1 MTRFYLSLFLDASF
15 SDVVFFL
22 DTRILLGYLGYK
34 TQQENDSIQEM
45 VKSLKKSGAKLA
57 CFSYNEDEVES
68 ILEAYQ
74 QSLLHKESRST
85 YTLEYF
91 DSLGRKSTPVEAAK
105 KHFRSKLK
113 SEGIISVSPSQAL
126 ESSKLSCSTKG
137 VLDDSNVREIVS
149 SIKPSYRFESFQDDM
164 TAINTVSRLREGK
177 KLPYIEKCK
186 AVFVTSNTILIAAT
200 KRYFKD
206 NNIDCGFPII
216 VSGDDLCVLA
226 WLKDFE
232 SDSKLPQMRLLENV
246 VAAITPNREMMDAY
260 FANLRNLQKQGV
272 IDDDEVSL
280 LRIDYFARKELMEL
294 TGGNS
299 NNITD
304 EVIGKIRER
313 IREDSFSSGVVQ
325 GRHSAEEEY
334 SLKEQ
339 SRRNDVCKRAE
350 REVELE
356 YEGRE
361 RRQLR
366 GVRIIS
372 AIVAAIFI
380 VASVVSLCMQWN
392 KAILPL
398 LIVTVVTTI
407 QGASAFFSKENF
419 LIRYVKKRLSY
430 KKVADIDSRKEK
442 YLSILD
448 SNSKP

>member
-1 MTRFYLSLFLDASF
+1 
-15 SDVVFFL
+15 
-22 DTRILLGYLGYK
+22 
-34 TQQENDSIQEM
+34 
-45 VKSLKKSGAKLA
+45 
-57 CFSYNEDEVES
+57 
-68 ILEAYQ
+68 
-74 QSLLHKESRST
+74 
-85 YTLEYF
+85 
-91 DSLGRKSTPVEAAK
+91 
-105 KHFRSKLK
+105 
-113 SEGIISVSPSQAL
+113 
-126 ESSKLSCSTKG
+126 
-137 VLDDSNVREIVS
+137 
-149 SIKPSYRFESFQDDM
+149 M

-313 IREDSFSSGVVQ
+313 IREDSFSSGVLQ

-380 VASVVSLCMQWN
+380 VACVFGKC
-392 KAILPL
+392 L
-398 LIVTVVTTI
+398 L
-407 QGASAFFSKENF
+407 
-419 LIRYVKKRLSY
+419 
-430 KKVADIDSRKEK
+430 
-442 YLSILD
+442 
-448 SNSKP
+448 